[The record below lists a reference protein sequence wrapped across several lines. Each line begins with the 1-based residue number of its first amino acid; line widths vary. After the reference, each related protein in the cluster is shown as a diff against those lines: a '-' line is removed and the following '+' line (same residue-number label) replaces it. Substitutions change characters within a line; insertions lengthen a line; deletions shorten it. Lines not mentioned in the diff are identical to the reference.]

1 MAVLLFEGLET
12 IPTVSLCNRR
22 ASGENLPMTGFV
34 SRAGQKLDFAITRF
48 GIDVTGK
55 ICADLGCST
64 GGFTDC
70 LLQRGAVKVY
80 AVDTGY
86 GVLDWKLRKDP
97 RVVVRER
104 TNAMHVTLPEV
115 VDLVSID
122 VAWTRQRNILPS
134 VASLLKPGG
143 IVLSLVKPHY
153 EADSGLLKKGILPVE
168 EIGQI
173 MRTVTED
180 ALAAGFRI
188 VDTVQSPVKG
198 AMGNT
203 EIVAWLERVSLAPQ

>member
-1 MAVLLFEGLET
+1 
-12 IPTVSLCNRR
+12 
-22 ASGENLPMTGFV
+22 MTGFV
-34 SRAGQKLDFAITRF
+34 SRAGQKLDFAIARF

-70 LLQRGAVKVY
+70 LLQRGAIRVY

-104 TNAMHVTLPEV
+104 TNAMHVTLPEQ
-115 VDLVSID
+115 VDLITID
-122 VAWTRQRNILPS
+122 VAWTKQKHILPS
-134 VASLLKPGG
+134 AASLLKPGG

-153 EADSGLLKKGILPVE
+153 EANAGLLKKGVLPVE
-168 EIGQI
+168 QIGQI
-173 MRTVTED
+173 MRAVTAD
-180 ALAAGFRI
+180 AAAAGFGV
-188 VDTVQSPVKG
+188 VDAVQSPVKG
-198 AMGNT
+198 AKGNT
-203 EIVAWLERVSLAPQ
+203 EIVAWLEQVPFYRAI